1 MQLAE
6 ENTNWDEVCRCATA
20 GFDWCVSRGEQSRER
35 GELDAALGWLS
46 LAAWSAGG
54 CAFFGAVASLK
65 IESELAR
72 CHAQI
77 SQPLFQSPPTGL
89 RRFLHVMDEAYVIGG
104 HTALCSRWIETRSGI
119 ERHSVLLLN
128 QREVLSDKLKTAV
141 EAAGGNI
148 RMLSPGLG
156 LAERARQ
163 LRLAACEQADVVVL
177 HTHPDS
183 VVPAAAFSQPGGPPV
198 IVLNHADHLFQ
209 ATGAIADLVLEIR
222 DSGEEWTRECRGIG
236 ATTIVPIP
244 LIDPLDEKA
253 VENIESEKRA
263 AREQLGLPQDA
274 VILLTVASAFK
285 YTPTRNLSFC
295 RSIQP
300 VLLANPGALL
310 VAVGPEDDGEWR
322 WLWKTTGG
330 RVRALGRREN
340 LSPFH
345 RSADIYIE
353 GFPIGSLTAML
364 EAGLASL
371 PCVRA
376 PRVVPPP
383 FCSDGI
389 AFEANPQP
397 VSVEEFAEQISR
409 LIRDGEER
417 RRQGRLMRE
426 SIKQHHCLPGWVKYL
441 EQALKKIPRTHCT
454 NAARIINTVPV
465 APRNYWLSRL
475 HGIAGNPGWE
485 DIGATILAEAVSR
498 GLPVRNEDYA
508 GLGRVMR
515 RRSVEAGIGSMAEG
529 LSPHRISSEGNGNRS
544 AARRLEWRTQMKLR
558 RRRLLRLW
566 EKGKEGLLR
575 RMGVVGL
582 ARKIGRTLVGD
593 LRR

>member
-1 MQLAE
+1 MQPTA
-6 ENTNWDEVCRCATA
+6 ENTNWDEVCRCAAA
-20 GFDWCVSRGEQSRER
+20 GFDWCVSQGEQSRER
-35 GELDAALGWLS
+35 GEIDAALGWFS

-54 CAFFGAVASLK
+54 RGFFGAVASLK
-65 IESELAR
+65 IERELAR
-72 CHAQI
+72 CHAQM
-77 SQPLFQSPPTGL
+77 SPPPFQAQPTGP

-104 HTALCSRWIETRSGI
+104 HTALCWRWIEARRGI
-119 ERHSVLLLN
+119 ERHNVMLLN
-128 QREVLSDKLKTAV
+128 QREALSNNLKMAV
-141 EAAGGNI
+141 EAAGGNM
-148 RMLSPGLG
+148 RTLSPGLG

-163 LRLAACEQADVVVL
+163 LRLAACELADVVVL

-198 IVLNHADHLFQ
+198 VVLNHADHLFQ
-209 ATGAIADLVLEIR
+209 ATGHIADLVFDIR
-222 DSGEEWTRECRGIG
+222 DSGAEWTRNCRGIG
-236 ATTIVPIP
+236 ASTIVPIP
-244 LIDPLDEKA
+244 LIDSFEAKSA
-253 VENIESEKRA
+253 ENTESEKRA
-263 AREQLGLPQDA
+263 ARKELGLPQDA

-285 YTPTRNLSFC
+285 YAPTRNLSFC

-300 VLLANPGALL
+300 VLLANPAALL

-322 WLWKTTGG
+322 WLSKTTGG

-364 EAGLASL
+364 EAGLAAL

-389 AFEANPQP
+389 AFQANPQP
-397 VSVEEFAEQISR
+397 VSVEEFAEQICR
-409 LIRDGEER
+409 LIRDREER
-417 RRQGRLMRE
+417 LRQGRLMRE
-426 SIKQHHCLPGWVKYL
+426 SIKQHHCLPGWLKYL
-441 EQALKKIPRTHCT
+441 EQALEKIPRTHCT
-454 NAARIINTVPV
+454 NVARIIDDVPV
-465 APRNYWLSRL
+465 EQRNYWLARL
-475 HGIAGNPGWE
+475 HAPAGDPGWE
-485 DIGATILAEAVSR
+485 DIGATILAEAVAR

-508 GLGRVMR
+508 ELGRVMHR
-515 RRSVEAGIGSMAEG
+515 RPDEAGISSMVDG
-529 LSPHRISSEGNGNRS
+529 LSAQAISSDGNGNRS

-558 RRRLLRLW
+558 RRWLLRLW

-575 RMGVVGL
+575 RMGMVGL
-582 ARKIGRTLVGD
+582 ARKIGRSLVGD
-593 LRR
+593 LRH